1 MLIKEKQHTVDRF
14 SLFQSVDRKI
24 HGLTPRRLPLL
35 LSCHLIPELHLHD
48 EHVTSFVNHFSV
60 IMCVSH
66 LGLTLEFLSTKIPEI
81 FMWKEFR
88 ISRKNYHCFAK
99 FRVLRN
105 WLYHAKHCFECFAFY
120 ETKHLTSETKRNWNI
135 ERKNTFPLRHLR
147 TKFSSL
153 ISWITLLCRYLLG
166 IFMM

>member
-66 LGLTLEFLSTKIPEI
+66 LGLTLEFFSTKIPEI
-81 FMWKEFR
+81 FMWNEFL
-88 ISRKNYHCFAK
+88 ISRKNSPCFAK
-99 FRVLRN
+99 LHVLRN
-105 WLYHAKHCFECFAFY
+105 WLYHAKHYFVCFVFS
-120 ETKHLTSETKRNWNI
+120 ETKHLTSETKLQHRT
-135 ERKNTFPLRHLR
+135 RKTLFLCAIWEPNLHP
-147 TKFSSL
+147 SSHE
-153 ISWITLLCRYLLG
+153 
-166 IFMM
+166 